1 MSHSPRRRRRRAL
14 LRAVVGALVLLIVL
28 GMVLAMAGTALAGP
42 GTPTGPGTPPASPK
56 AARAADP
63 GRAPEAERAPV
74 VVLATHNVTWADIEA
89 LATGEAGPEAA
100 RAAVVIASSAAVN
113 EPVNLVVRTV
123 GEGTCPADGWLTLGD
138 GSRLRAAERT
148 KEGACTWPADIDQA
162 PTGTLTGILRR
173 VDVPV
178 LAVGPGAEL
187 ALTVKD
193 TAGTPPVVPQTAAS
207 LTEALAT
214 LSGPTLLVADT
225 DPAADQSPTEDA
237 ERVTALAAALTDTL
251 AQAPAGTRVLLLSLA
266 DDQDPGPQMA
276 VLPAGTM
283 SPQGSS
289 GGLVVGSSTHRAGLI
304 QLPDLAPTLLD
315 ALTGLESAAFTSQ
328 ALALP
333 AVATATPPGAG
344 PGPTPGTGTGAD
356 PMNGRPARLADD
368 ALHARASRLITVPT
382 GVALT
387 IAALVVLVTAGVV
400 LRSGDRAPAAAG
412 GVHRAALLV
421 VALPLGVMLA
431 NVFPWWRVG
440 AGGDRPS
447 WWVLATALGLGTVLA
462 VLLATAAWALWAVL
476 SRRRPG
482 RGASPTADTGPVQ
495 GAAPTAGAPLAAGPV
510 LPLAILT
517 CAVILL
523 DGATGAHLAFNGP
536 LGMNAVVAGRFYG
549 MSNTAFALA
558 AGALLV
564 AVGALVGPTAR
575 ALTRPR
581 NRRLAV
587 VALVGAVGAVAV
599 VLDGAPR
606 LGADIGGVLALVP
619 ALVALGAGL
628 AEVRMT
634 WWRWLV
640 AGAGAVMA
648 VSTFA
653 LVDLMTRTGPTT
665 HLSRFATEV
674 LSGQAGR
681 TVARKAWALVAPFTS
696 NPLALVALGAGVLTI
711 AGAGWWLRLQL
722 RSWRAGTS
730 AYRWLAGC
738 PAAPWLGP
746 VTRALGVLVVV
757 EVLLNDSGA
766 AMAVFT
772 VVVALP
778 ALLAWVTAQAVRR

>member
-1 MSHSPRRRRRRAL
+1 M
-14 LRAVVGALVLLIVL
+14 
-28 GMVLAMAGTALAGP
+28 
-42 GTPTGPGTPPASPK
+42 
-56 AARAADP
+56 
-63 GRAPEAERAPV
+63 
-74 VVLATHNVTWADIEA
+74 
-89 LATGEAGPEAA
+89 
-100 RAAVVIASSAAVN
+100 
-113 EPVNLVVRTV
+113 
-123 GEGTCPADGWLTLGD
+123 
-138 GSRLRAAERT
+138 
-148 KEGACTWPADIDQA
+148 
-162 PTGTLTGILRR
+162 
-173 VDVPV
+173 
-178 LAVGPGAEL
+178 
-187 ALTVKD
+187 ALTVKA

-214 LSGPTLLVADT
+214 LATLSGPTLLVADT
-225 DPAADQSPTEDA
+225 DPTADQSPTEDA

-266 DDQDPGPQMA
+266 DDRDPGPQMA

-283 SPQGSS
+283 SPRGSS
-289 GGLVVGSSTHRAGLI
+289 GGLLVGPSTHRAGLI

-333 AVATATPPGAG
+333 AVATATAPGAG

-356 PMNGRPARLADD
+356 PTNGRPARLADD
-368 ALHARASRLITVPT
+368 ALHARASRLTTVPT

-387 IAALVVLVTAGVV
+387 LAALVVLVTAGAV

-421 VALPLGVMLA
+421 VALPLGVMLV
-431 NVFPWWRVG
+431 NVFPWWRAG
-440 AGGDRPS
+440 ADGDRPS
-447 WWVLATALGLGTVLA
+447 WWVLVTALGPGAVLA
-462 VLLATAAWALWAVL
+462 VLLATAARALWAAL

-482 RGASPTADTGPVQ
+482 RGASPKTGTGPAQ
-495 GAAPTAGAPLAAGPV
+495 GAAPTAGTPLAAGPV
-510 LPLAILT
+510 LLLAMLT

-581 NRRLAV
+581 DRRLAV
-587 VALVGAVGAVAV
+587 AAPVGAVGAVAV
-599 VLDGAPR
+599 VLDGAPQ

-634 WWRWLV
+634 WRRWLV

-653 LVDLMTRTGPTT
+653 LVDLMARTGPTT

-722 RSWRAGTS
+722 RAWRAGTS

-738 PAAPWLGP
+738 PAVPWLGP

-772 VVVALP
+772 AVVALP
-778 ALLAWVTAQAVRR
+778 ALLAQVTAQAAGR